1 MTDLEMKFVD
11 YCRQVIDTTSNY
23 GTNTK
28 ENILKNVRNRMPNS
42 FSRKEANRLFESFTG
57 KYWTQHGNQY
67 TNLLNLAHP
76 QDVQDVK
83 EEL

>member
-1 MTDLEMKFVD
+1 MTDLEMFI
-11 YCRQVIDTTSNY
+11 YACRQVIDTTSNY

-42 FSRKEANRLFESFTG
+42 FSRKEANRIFESFTG

-67 TNLLNLAHP
+67 TNLVNLAHP
-76 QDVQDVK
+76 HDVK

>member
-1 MTDLEMKFVD
+1 MTDLEMFI
-11 YCRQVIDTTSNY
+11 YSCRQIIDTTSNY

-42 FSRKEANRLFESFTG
+42 FSRKEANRIFESFTG

-67 TNLLNLAHP
+67 TNLVNLAHP
-76 QDVQDVK
+76 HDVK

>member
-1 MTDLEMKFVD
+1 MTDLEMMFVD
-11 YCRQVIDTTSNY
+11 TCRQVINNTSNHE
-23 GTNTK
+23 TNTK
-28 ENILKNVRNRMPNS
+28 DNILKIVRKRIPDT

-67 TNLLNLAHP
+67 TTLVNLEHP
-76 QDVQDVK
+76 HDLK

>member
-1 MTDLEMKFVD
+1 MTDLEMMFVD
-11 YCRQVIDTTSNY
+11 TCRQVINNTSNH

-28 ENILKNVRNRMPNS
+28 DNILKIVRKRMPNT

-67 TNLLNLAHP
+67 TNLVNLAHP
-76 QDVQDVK
+76 HDVK

>member
-11 YCRQVIDTTSNY
+11 YCRHEINNNSDH

-28 ENILKNVRNRMPNS
+28 DNILRIVRSRMPDT
-42 FSRKEANRLFESFTG
+42 FSRKEANRLFESFIG

-67 TNLLNLAHP
+67 TSLVNLAHP
-76 QDVQDVK
+76 HDVK

>member
-1 MTDLEMKFVD
+1 MTDLEMFI
-11 YCRQVIDTTSNY
+11 YSCRQIIDTTSNY

-42 FSRKEANRLFESFTG
+42 FSRKEANRIFESFTG

-67 TNLLNLAHP
+67 TNLVNLEHP
-76 QDVQDVK
+76 HDLK

>member
-1 MTDLEMKFVD
+1 MTDLEMFI
-11 YCRQVIDTTSNY
+11 YSCRQVINTTSNY

-42 FSRKEANRLFESFTG
+42 FSRKEANRIFESFTG

-67 TNLLNLAHP
+67 TNLVNLAHP
-76 QDVQDVK
+76 HDVK
-83 EEL
+83 ENL

>member
-1 MTDLEMKFVD
+1 MTDLEMFID
-11 YCRQVIDTTSNY
+11 SCRQVINTTSNY

-57 KYWTQHGNQY
+57 KYWTQHENQY
-67 TNLLNLAHP
+67 TNLVNLAH
-76 QDVQDVK
+76 QHDLK

>member
-1 MTDLEMKFVD
+1 MANLEMFID
-11 YCRQVIDTTSNY
+11 SCRQVINTTSNY

-28 ENILKNVRNRMPNS
+28 ENILKFVLKKMPNT

-67 TNLLNLAHP
+67 TNLVNLEHP
-76 QDVQDVK
+76 HDLK

>member
-1 MTDLEMKFVD
+1 MTDLEMFI
-11 YCRQVIDTTSNY
+11 YSCRQVIDTTSNY

-76 QDVQDVK
+76 QDVQNVK

>member
-1 MTDLEMKFVD
+1 MTDLEMFI
-11 YCRQVIDTTSNY
+11 YSCRQVIDTTSNY

-42 FSRKEANRLFESFTG
+42 FSRKEANRIFESFTG

-67 TNLLNLAHP
+67 TNLVNLAHP
-76 QDVQDVK
+76 HDVK

>member
-1 MTDLEMKFVD
+1 MTDLEMFI
-11 YCRQVIDTTSNY
+11 YSCRQVINITSNY

-57 KYWTQHGNQY
+57 KYWAQHGNQY
-67 TNLLNLAHP
+67 TNLLNIAHP
-76 QDVQDVK
+76 HDLK

>member
-1 MTDLEMKFVD
+1 MTDLEMFI
-11 YCRQVIDTTSNY
+11 YSCRQVIDTTSNY

-42 FSRKEANRLFESFTG
+42 FSRKEANRIFESFTG

>member
-1 MTDLEMKFVD
+1 MANLEMFID
-11 YCRQVIDTTSNY
+11 SCRQVIDNTSPH

-28 ENILKNVRNRMPNS
+28 DNILKFVRKRMPNT

>member
-1 MTDLEMKFVD
+1 MTDLEMFI
-11 YCRQVIDTTSNY
+11 YSCRQIIDTTSNY

-42 FSRKEANRLFESFTG
+42 FSRKEANRIFESFTG

>member
-1 MTDLEMKFVD
+1 MTDLEMFI
-11 YCRQVIDTTSNY
+11 YSCRQVIDTTSNY

-42 FSRKEANRLFESFTG
+42 FSRKEANRIFESFTG

-67 TNLLNLAHP
+67 TNLMNLALP
-76 QDVQDVK
+76 QDVK

>member
-1 MTDLEMKFVD
+1 MTDLEMFI
-11 YCRQVIDTTSNY
+11 YSCRQIIDTTSNY

-42 FSRKEANRLFESFTG
+42 FSRKEANRIFESFTG

-76 QDVQDVK
+76 QDVRDVK

>member
-1 MTDLEMKFVD
+1 MTDLEMFI
-11 YCRQVIDTTSNY
+11 YSCRQVINTTSNY

-42 FSRKEANRLFESFTG
+42 FSRKEANRIFESFTG

-67 TNLLNLAHP
+67 TNLVNLAHP
-76 QDVQDVK
+76 HDVK

>member
-1 MTDLEMKFVD
+1 MTDLEMFI
-11 YCRQVIDTTSNY
+11 YSCRQVIDTTSNY

-67 TNLLNLAHP
+67 TNLVNLEHP
-76 QDVQDVK
+76 HDLK